1 MRPRSR
7 SQATCHLATTPCHG
21 GGRQASM
28 PLIITPEWLGFPER
42 MGQHRGWG
50 LAGSS
55 TACARA
61 VLGNRRPDWSGDL
74 AVWSAA
80 EHQADFVL
88 VNPLHASEPVP
99 PIQPRPTYPVAAALP
114 IPSPCDWNASR
125 STPCG
130 AAQREEIDKIRI
142 GSLDEI
148 ADSTQIDRDRSWNAK
163 REALEIIFSVPRT
176 PGREASFIGAEGA
189 AWRDSPPG
197 RRSRKSTAPVF
208 RPGRP
213 SCRLPSREPLRSS
226 LLHMPQIDFHCW
238 LQWLMEEQLAVAQQ
252 AAQRAGMALG
262 GDARSAGGC
271 EHQRRRCLELAGQ
284 LRNKRLSGLPAGSL
298 QPDRAGLESAA
309 VAPGSARRHRVRA
322 LSRDGLHHLA
332 ACRRPACRPCDR
344 SVPPLVDSQGCIPR
358 RAPTFATTTR
368 P

>member
-1 MRPRSR
+1 
-7 SQATCHLATTPCHG
+7 
-21 GGRQASM
+21 M
-28 PLIITPEWLGFPER
+28 PLIITPSGWASGTDGPASRLGPAAQLYSVRSE
-42 MGQHRGWG
+42 QSWG
-50 LAGSS
+50 IGDL
-55 TACARA
+55 TD
-61 VLGNRRPDWSGDL
+61 LEDL

-99 PIQPRPTYPVAAALP
+99 PIQPRPTYPAAAALP

-125 STPCG
+125 STPAG

-142 GSLDEI
+142 RLLDEI
-148 ADSTQIDRDRSWNAK
+148 AGLDQIDRDRSWNAK

-176 PGREASFIGAEGA
+176 PGREASFAAYRRREGSGLERFATWAALAEEHGPSQAWPTELQTPESRAVAVFAAACRKDRLPLLVAVADGGA
-189 AWRDSPPG
+189 AG
-197 RRSRKSTAPVF
+197 
-208 RPGRP
+208 
-213 SCRLPSREPLRSS
+213 RSS
-226 LLHMPQIDFHCW
+226 
-238 LQWLMEEQLAVAQQ
+238 
-252 AAQRAGMALG
+252 AGSSAG
-262 GDARSAGGC
+262 WYGARSDARSAGGC

-284 LRNKRLSGLPAGSL
+284 LRNKRLGGLPAGSL

-322 LSRDGLHHLA
+322 LSRAVSTILRHAGGL
-332 ACRRPACRPCDR
+332 R
-344 SVPPLVDSQGCIPR
+344 VDHVIGLFRLWWIPGMHPR